1 MVKILAVYDADP
13 AFGERLADYVNQ
25 KEKIPFTAMAFSS
38 LDRLREYGEEH
49 PIEILL
55 VDECSRA
62 LVGDVKA
69 KQVMVL
75 CDGELVDGLDVFP
88 SIYKYQS
95 GDCIMREVLASYC
108 SRPVEPSLALLG
120 TRALVMGIYSP
131 VNRCFKSSLA
141 LTIGQVMAKKE
152 TVLYLNLEEYS
163 GLSRLINSE
172 YKADLSDVLYLYRQ
186 GGYNWMKLK
195 SMISNWGNMDYIPPV
210 RYAEDL
216 SQVAPEDMA
225 QLIDRIARESGY
237 DRLVV
242 DVGQMGRGSLPILSI
257 ERVITIEDSAE
268 LQITQVPNL
277 VRLETRNANT
287 EGEGEITMS
296 QLIKAALRMNPN
308 RIVVGE
314 VRGKEALDMLQAM
327 NTGHPG
333 SLSTGHGNSP
343 RDMISRL
350 ETMVLMAADLPLAA
364 IRNQIVSALDIMV
377 HLGRLKDGK
386 RRVLSIM
393 RIGGLQNGEVEL
405 EPLFEYDGKE
415 DRLRQKRAGTQAGPG

>member
-186 GGYNWMKLK
+186 GGDNWMKLK

-242 DVGQMGRGSLPILSI
+242 DVGQMGRGSLPILSMCDVVYMPVREDYISAAKI
-257 ERVITIEDSAE
+257 EEFEEYLEEADDAG
-268 LQITQVPNL
+268 
-277 VRLETRNANT
+277 VRDRIQKLRLPRHTGIMKREGYLEQLTW
-287 EGEGEITMS
+287 GEMGDYVR
-296 QLIKAALRMNPN
+296 QLLN
-308 RIVVGE
+308 
-314 VRGKEALDMLQAM
+314 GKQPE
-327 NTGHPG
+327 
-333 SLSTGHGNSP
+333 S
-343 RDMISRL
+343 
-350 ETMVLMAADLPLAA
+350 
-364 IRNQIVSALDIMV
+364 
-377 HLGRLKDGK
+377 
-386 RRVLSIM
+386 
-393 RIGGLQNGEVEL
+393 
-405 EPLFEYDGKE
+405 
-415 DRLRQKRAGTQAGPG
+415 

>member
-108 SRPVEPSLALLG
+108 SRPVEP
-120 TRALVMGIYSP
+120 
-131 VNRCFKSSLA
+131 SLA

-242 DVGQMGRGSLPILSI
+242 DVGQMGRGSLPILSMCDVVYMPVREDYISAAKI
-257 ERVITIEDSAE
+257 EEFEEYLEEADDAG
-268 LQITQVPNL
+268 
-277 VRLETRNANT
+277 VRDRIQKLRLPRHTGIMKREGYLEQLTW
-287 EGEGEITMS
+287 GEMGDYVR
-296 QLIKAALRMNPN
+296 QLLN
-308 RIVVGE
+308 
-314 VRGKEALDMLQAM
+314 GKQPE
-327 NTGHPG
+327 
-333 SLSTGHGNSP
+333 S
-343 RDMISRL
+343 
-350 ETMVLMAADLPLAA
+350 
-364 IRNQIVSALDIMV
+364 
-377 HLGRLKDGK
+377 
-386 RRVLSIM
+386 
-393 RIGGLQNGEVEL
+393 
-405 EPLFEYDGKE
+405 
-415 DRLRQKRAGTQAGPG
+415 

>member
-38 LDRLREYGEEH
+38 LDRLIEYGEDH

-55 VDECSRA
+55 VDESSRA

-69 KQVMVL
+69 EQVMVL
-75 CDGELVDGLDVFP
+75 CDGELVDGPDIFP
-88 SIYKYQS
+88 AIYKYQS

-108 SRPVEPSLALLG
+108 SRPVEPALALLG
-120 TRALVMGIYSP
+120 SRALVVGIYSP

-152 TVLYLNLEEYS
+152 SVLYLNLEEYS
-163 GLSRLINSE
+163 GFTRLIDSE

-195 SMISNWGNMDYIPPV
+195 SMISNWGNMD
-210 RYAEDL
+210 AEDL

-242 DVGQMGRGSLPILSI
+242 DVGQMGRGALPVLSMCNVVYMPVREDYISAAKI
-257 ERVITIEDSAE
+257 EEFEEYLEEADDAG
-268 LQITQVPNL
+268 
-277 VRLETRNANT
+277 VRDRIQKLRLPRHTGIAKQEGYLE
-287 EGEGEITMS
+287 
-296 QLIKAALRMNPN
+296 QLIW
-308 RIVVGE
+308 GE
-314 VRGKEALDMLQAM
+314 MGDFVRQLLNGKQPE
-327 NTGHPG
+327 
-333 SLSTGHGNSP
+333 
-343 RDMISRL
+343 R
-350 ETMVLMAADLPLAA
+350 
-364 IRNQIVSALDIMV
+364 
-377 HLGRLKDGK
+377 
-386 RRVLSIM
+386 
-393 RIGGLQNGEVEL
+393 
-405 EPLFEYDGKE
+405 
-415 DRLRQKRAGTQAGPG
+415 

>member
-38 LDRLREYGEEH
+38 LDRLREYGKEH

-69 KQVMVL
+69 EQVMVL
-75 CDGELVDGLDVFP
+75 CDGELVDGLDAFA

-108 SRPVEPSLALLG
+108 SRPVEPALALLG
-120 TRALVMGIYSP
+120 SRALVMGIYSP

-141 LTIGQVMAKKE
+141 LTIGQVVAKRE
-152 TVLYLNLEEYS
+152 AVLYLNLEEYS
-163 GLSRLINSE
+163 GFTRLINSE

-225 QLIDRIARESGY
+225 QLIDRSWCCVTGNWW
-237 DRLVV
+237 
-242 DVGQMGRGSLPILSI
+242 MGWMHLHPSTSTSPGTASC
-257 ERVITIEDSAE
+257 
-268 LQITQVPNL
+268 
-277 VRLETRNANT
+277 VRCWHPTA
-287 EGEGEITMS
+287 
-296 QLIKAALRMNPN
+296 AALWSRRWPFW
-308 RIVVGE
+308 
-314 VRGKEALDMLQAM
+314 D
-327 NTGHPG
+327 PG
-333 SLSTGHGNSP
+333 PWLW
-343 RDMISRL
+343 
-350 ETMVLMAADLPLAA
+350 
-364 IRNQIVSALDIMV
+364 
-377 HLGRLKDGK
+377 
-386 RRVLSIM
+386 
-393 RIGGLQNGEVEL
+393 
-405 EPLFEYDGKE
+405 EYI
-415 DRLRQKRAGTQAGPG
+415 LL